1 MSGERVSND
10 LAPIRV
16 LAVDDHQLIRV
27 GIAALLLPESD
38 MKLVGEATNG
48 REAIVKFREC
58 RPDVTLMDLQMPEM
72 SGFDAII
79 AIRDEFPGARI
90 IVLTTYAGDAQA
102 VRAMK
107 AGAQGY
113 LLKNL
118 LHKEL
123 LQTIRAVHAGRKAMT
138 PDVAAQLAE
147 HSGEEALTPKEIEVL
162 RLIAAGNANKEIA
175 AQLSITEETVKSRVK
190 NILDKLGAN
199 DRTHAVTIG
208 VKRGF
213 IEL

>member
-1 MSGERVSND
+1 MSSD
-10 LAPIRV
+10 SSPIRV

-27 GIAALLLPESD
+27 GIATLLLPESD

-48 REAIVKFREC
+48 REAIAKFREC

-138 PDVAAQLAE
+138 PDVAAQIAE
-147 HSGEEALTPKEIEVL
+147 HSGEEALTPKEIDVL

-208 VKRGF
+208 MKRGI

>member
-1 MSGERVSND
+1 MSSELS
-10 LAPIRV
+10 PIRV

-27 GIAALLLPESD
+27 GIATLLLPESD
-38 MKLVGEATNG
+38 MKLVAEASNG

-72 SGFDAII
+72 NGFDAIM
-79 AIRDEFPGARI
+79 AIRNEFPEARI
-90 IVLTTYAGDAQA
+90 VVLTTYAGDVQA

-123 LQTIRAVHAGRKAMT
+123 LQTIRSVHAGHKAMA

-147 HSGEEALTPKEIEVL
+147 HTGDEVLTPKEIEVL
-162 RLIAAGNANKEIA
+162 RLIAQGTANKEIA
-175 AQLSITEETVKSRVK
+175 ARLSISEETVKSRVK

-199 DRTHAVTIG
+199 DRTHAVNIG
-208 VKRGF
+208 LKRGI

>member
-1 MSGERVSND
+1 MSSERLNND
-10 LAPIRV
+10 PAPIRV

-27 GIAALLLPESD
+27 GIATLLLPESD
-38 MKLVGEATNG
+38 MKLVGEASNG
-48 REAIVKFREC
+48 VEAIAKFREC
-58 RPDVTLMDLQMPEM
+58 LPDVTLMDLQMPEM
-72 SGFDAII
+72 NGFDAIV
-79 AIRDEFPGARI
+79 AIRDEFPEARI
-90 IVLTTYAGDAQA
+90 VVLTTYAGDAQA

-107 AGAQGY
+107 LGAQGY

-123 LQTIRAVHAGRKAMT
+123 LQTIRTVHAGRRAMA

-147 HSGEEALTPKEIEVL
+147 HSGGEALTPKEIEVL

-175 AQLSITEETVKSRVK
+175 AQLYITEETVKSRVK